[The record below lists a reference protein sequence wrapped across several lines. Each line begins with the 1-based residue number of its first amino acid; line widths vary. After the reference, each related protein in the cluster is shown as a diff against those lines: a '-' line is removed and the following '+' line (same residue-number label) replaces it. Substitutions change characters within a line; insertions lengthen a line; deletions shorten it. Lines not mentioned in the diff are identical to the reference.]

1 MSGVLLF
8 LSLAVAVAATL
19 ALESHLRRV
28 EAAAAAAGP
37 GVAAVIVTAPVDRG
51 SVLSP
56 DVLGVR
62 RIPAEYLPPGALTR
76 ISEAAGRTLAADVA
90 MGEVLTGTRLAGA
103 GGPVASMVPPGLVAF
118 PVTSTLPPGSVV
130 AGDRVDV
137 LATYPT
143 RPFAETVAEGVE
155 VLGVARAGPSGALGS
170 GSGSILLLVSPDVA
184 GRLAH
189 ARSFA
194 EIALAIAP
202 VEGFG
207 P

>member
-8 LSLAVAVAATL
+8 LSVAMAVAATL

-37 GVAAVIVTAPVDRG
+37 GRPAVVVTSSLDRG
-51 SVLSP
+51 SILSP

-62 RIPAEYLPPGALTR
+62 RIPPEFLPPEALSR
-76 ISEAAGRTLAADVA
+76 VSEAAGRTLAADVA
-90 MGEVLTGTRLAGA
+90 AGEVLTGTRLAGA

-118 PVTSTLPPGSVV
+118 PVTSTLPPGSLV

-143 RPFAETVAEGVE
+143 RPFAETVAEGAE
-155 VLGVARAGPSGALGS
+155 VLTVSRAGPPGQLGPGHAS
-170 GSGSILLLVSPDVA
+170 VLLLVSPEVA
-184 GRLAH
+184 ERLAH

-194 EIALAIAP
+194 EVALAIAP
-202 VEGFG
+202 IQGFG

>member
-37 GVAAVIVTAPVDRG
+37 GVPAVVVTTSVDRG
-51 SVLSP
+51 SVLTS

-62 RIPAEYLPPGALTR
+62 RIPTEYLPPGALTR
-76 ISEAAGRTLAADVA
+76 VSEAAGRTTTADVA
-90 MGEVLTGTRLAGA
+90 AGEVLTGTRLAGA

-143 RPFAETVAEGVE
+143 RPFAETVAESAE
-155 VLGVARAGPSGALGS
+155 VLSVARTSSSGEFAGGPGS
-170 GSGSILLLVSPDVA
+170 VLLLVSPDVA

-202 VEGFG
+202 AEAFG
-207 P
+207 R